1 MKYDVIKKLLSL
13 GLWTIINISCTIFV
27 MWKTFLCATRYWDR
41 PQGTKLDIEDSSLY
55 PINFPGV
62 TICATDKNIRWNSSH
77 LSHCG
82 IARYSINVELEIY
95 LLKMLQIST
104 FFPKEV
110 TQIFVARS
118 VGLLRCYMPTERACT
133 TAVFFRKAMLES
145 HFYRLF
151 ITDIISLVF
160 ST

>member
-1 MKYDVIKKLLSL
+1 MKYDAIKKPLSL

-82 IARYSINVELEIY
+82 IARYSINVELEID
-95 LLKMLQIST
+95 LLSFFKMLQICT
-104 FFPKEV
+104 CFPKELI
-110 TQIFVARS
+110 QIFVARS
-118 VGLLRCYMPTERACT
+118 VALLHANRTSIHHC
-133 TAVFFRKAMLES
+133 S
-145 HFYRLF
+145 
-151 ITDIISLVF
+151 VF
-160 ST
+160 SKSTFLYTVRQ